1 MTAQPRALATLL
13 ANHGTR
19 LSALATEASTRL
31 ALRERVRRCLPA
43 AFAPQCAHA
52 ELEAGVLVVSL
63 DSAAGA
69 TLLRYQLGELQAKL
83 AADGL
88 SCRHIRVQIL
98 PVTPPPELTPPTA
111 RIFEESVRQRL
122 EITAASL
129 EDGALRRSI
138 RNLARHRRESR

>member
-1 MTAQPRALATLL
+1 MTARPRALGTLL

-19 LSALATEASTRL
+19 LSALAAEASTRL

-43 AFAPQCAHA
+43 AFAPQCSYA

-69 TLLRYQLGELQAKL
+69 TLLRYQLGELQARL
-83 AADGL
+83 AADGMTCNHL
-88 SCRHIRVQIL
+88 RVQVL
-98 PVTPPPELTPPTA
+98 PVTPPPKLTPPAA
-111 RIFEESVRQRL
+111 RAFDESVRQRL

-138 RNLARHRRESR
+138 RNLAHHRRESR